1 MIVAPFILHSAN
13 RMMLFAEIK
22 RRRWLSNYNRI
33 RESSFKEM
41 EKPVDIQDYIVY
53 DKEKKNDE

>member
-1 MIVAPFILHSAN
+1 MVAPFILHSAN
-13 RMMLFAEIK
+13 RIMLLAEIR
-22 RRRWLSNYNRI
+22 RRRWLHNYNRI

-53 DKEKKNDE
+53 DKGNDNDE